1 MATNTI
7 KQQVGLG
14 EFFELAGRSIAE
26 AQDAIAPLDQ
36 PTQMVIG
43 DAQVEVKVTMAS
55 DADGALA
62 VQPISSEDALRGG
75 IDPGMLSTLRV
86 NFVATAAAPPTSS
99 VTGASPMRDLEE
111 VIEEVS
117 SRPDVIN
124 VTKILGKLDYEV
136 TYVPNQQR
144 WLVIARD
151 AKQRIVRESVVS
163 DLAEEKGIG

>member
-86 NFVATAAAPPTSS
+86 NFVATAAAPPANS
-99 VTGASPMRDLEE
+99 VTGASPMRDLKE

-144 WLVIARD
+144 WLVVARD